1 MTLDDLEMSIGSKL
15 PDDYREFL
23 GTHRESQLPCT
34 KVFPFTEKTPIGEK
48 GVLDELLTLDDLG
61 SNRPVW
67 IEDIGML
74 IIGDNLFG
82 YPTYVCLKEPW
93 FGHIFYFDLQQR
105 SLWEDEQFHRMF
117 ENLADEIKDYLRMR
131 AEGTLPQKKA
141 GFESFYHVANSFS
154 EFQGLLQD
162 EEIEE

>member
-1 MTLDDLEMSIGSKL
+1 
-15 PDDYREFL
+15 
-23 GTHRESQLPCT
+23 
-34 KVFPFTEKTPIGEK
+34 
-48 GVLDELLTLDDLG
+48 
-61 SNRPVW
+61 
-67 IEDIGML
+67 
-74 IIGDNLFG
+74 
-82 YPTYVCLKEPW
+82 
-93 FGHIFYFDLQQR
+93 
-105 SLWEDEQFHRMF
+105 MF